1 MTQRSLVP
9 LLLMVSLTAAP
20 AFAEQGAAISQQ
32 DARQAAD
39 TVENKFVASYN
50 AGNAAEVAVPF
61 TTDATYATAGGSV
74 LSGPQAIEKA
84 IAARIKTGWTK
95 ESVAISEA
103 HAVGNAVWALG
114 EYSIVGSGQNSG
126 APAFSKMR

>member
-50 AGNAAEVAVPF
+50 AGNAAEVAVLF
-61 TTDATYATAGGSV
+61 TTDATHATAGGSV

-95 ESVAISEA
+95 KSVAISKA